1 MEAGSATSLPPTIG
15 LAGKNKKH
23 GTVRKTTETTGTG
36 KRRLAVPRVG
46 RYRQG
51 LGETL
56 EGPMPLHFGKVFAFI
71 VFLTIGAFVLWM
83 VFGSF
88 FEGEEAE
95 SGAAYQMSDVTRA

>member
-1 MEAGSATSLPPTIG
+1 
-15 LAGKNKKH
+15 
-23 GTVRKTTETTGTG
+23 
-36 KRRLAVPRVG
+36 VPRVE

-56 EGPMPLHFGKVFAFI
+56 EGAMPLHFGKIFAVI
-71 VFLTIGAFVLWM
+71 VFLTIGAFMLWM
-83 VFGSF
+83 VVGSF